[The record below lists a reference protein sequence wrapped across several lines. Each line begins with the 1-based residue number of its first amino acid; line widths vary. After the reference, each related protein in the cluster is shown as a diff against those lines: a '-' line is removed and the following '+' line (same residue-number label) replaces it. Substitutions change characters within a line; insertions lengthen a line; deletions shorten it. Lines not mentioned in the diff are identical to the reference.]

1 MNKIRNE
8 ALTFDD
14 VLISPRYSEILP
26 REVDTK
32 TRLTKNIQ
40 LNIPLASAAMDTV
53 TEYRMAIS
61 LAREGGIG
69 IIHKNM
75 SAEEQARQV
84 DMVKRSESGMI
95 MDPITLTADRP
106 VTEALALME
115 KFKIS
120 GIPVVEGNRTLVGII
135 TNRDLR
141 FETNFD
147 QPISNLMTS
156 ENLITA
162 SEDTTLEA
170 AEKILQ
176 KNRIEKLLI
185 VDKKGK
191 LSGLITVKDIQKKR
205 NYPLA
210 SKDKHGRLLVG
221 AAIGVGLNE
230 LDRARELVKA
240 GVDVIVIDT
249 AHGHSQGV
257 IDSVKTFK
265 KEFPDM
271 DVIAGNVATAEA
283 TADLIKAGA
292 DAVKIGI
299 GPGSICTTRVVAGVG
314 IPQITAV
321 MECATEAM
329 KADVPIIAD
338 GGIKYPGEIAKAI
351 VAGADTVMLG
361 SIFAGTEESPG
372 ETILYD
378 GRRYKSIRG
387 MGSLSAMRR
396 GSKDRYFQEDVVDE
410 AKFVPEGVE
419 GRVPFRGPLSDTVF
433 QMVGG
438 LKSSMGYAGAANIK
452 ELQTNVQFVKITPA
466 GLRES
471 HPHDITITKESPNY
485 RMG

>member
-32 TRLTKNIQ
+32 TRLTKNIRI
-40 LNIPLASAAMDTV
+40 NIPLISAAMDTV
-53 TEYRMAIS
+53 TEYRMAIA

-210 SKDKHGRLLVG
+210 SKDTHGRLLVG

-257 IDSVKTFK
+257 IDSVKIFK

-329 KADVPIIAD
+329 KADVPIVAD
-338 GGIKYPGEIAKAI
+338 GGIKYTGEIAKAI